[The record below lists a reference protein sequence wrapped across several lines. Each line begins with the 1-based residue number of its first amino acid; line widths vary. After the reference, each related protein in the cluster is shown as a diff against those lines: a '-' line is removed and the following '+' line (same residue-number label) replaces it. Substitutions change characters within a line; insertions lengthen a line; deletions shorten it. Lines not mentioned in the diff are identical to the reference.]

1 MSRRALALVASLT
14 ACGPAIDSSASEAWR
29 LCVTSATI
37 DPRVPMPRVAV
48 SLAGPGTAPLLSSWP
63 VTGAAPVWVDA
74 CAVRA
79 AAELAEG
86 VRLSFWQHP
95 EAGEPLVLWSTLL
108 KMPEPYRLFRQEII
122 DDRVDDY
129 HLSLDRSP

>member
-1 MSRRALALVASLT
+1 MSRRALVLVASLT

-29 LCVTSATI
+29 LCVTSATV
-37 DPRVPMPRVAV
+37 DPRVEMPRVSV
-48 SLAGPGTAPLLSSWP
+48 SLTGPGAADPLMTWP
-63 VTGAAPVWVDA
+63 VSGLTPVWVDA

-79 AAELAEG
+79 SAELAEG

-95 EAGEPLVLWSTLL
+95 EVGDPFVLWSTLL
-108 KMPEPYRLFRQEII
+108 KMPEPHRLFRQEII

-129 HLSLDRSP
+129 HLSFDRAP